1 MTTALTNKSIET
13 LVDLV
18 ENKLDC
24 MEVSDREDAREL
36 ARLEKCRRELLS
48 LKAQCGRK
56 GRVVPFPA
64 AAESVAKK
72 A

>member
-1 MTTALTNKSIET
+1 MALTNKSIET

-36 ARLEKCRRELLS
+36 ARLEKCRRELLE
-48 LKAQCGRK
+48 LKERLGRK

-64 AAESVAKK
+64 AGEGLAEA
-72 A
+72 

>member
-1 MTTALTNKSIET
+1 MVLSRQSIET

-36 ARLEKCRRELLS
+36 AKLEKCRRELLD
-48 LKAQCGRK
+48 LKANRGK
-56 GRVVPFPA
+56 ANVVPLRSA
-64 AAESVAKK
+64 SGGGTAG
-72 A
+72 